1 MKQGGDLMKI
11 AIISTEKLPVPA
23 VRGGAIQI
31 YIDSV
36 ASIIASNGKNVTV
49 ISITDPN
56 LKSEEKNQG
65 VKYIRFPEEEYLPY
79 IIKHLKQEKYD
90 VVHLCN
96 RPNWI
101 TILREAA
108 PQTKFVLSVHNEMFA
123 YEKISDKEGEACI
136 AAVSKI
142 VTVSDYIGKTITSRF
157 QTAKAKTRTVYSG
170 VDVNEYYP
178 SWTVNGTKV
187 KSHVLKQLNL
197 QNKKIVLFV
206 GRLSKVKGPHI
217 LLQALPKII
226 EKNPDIV
233 MVFIGSKW
241 FGDNNVNNYV
251 KHLYTLGAM
260 FPEHVVFI
268 KFVKPKDISTLYAMS
283 DIFVCSSQWQEPL
296 ARVHYEAM
304 AAGLPIITSNRGGN
318 PEVIEEGKN
327 GYIVNDFENPDA
339 YAEKII
345 NLLNNENKRKQIGK
359 YGRAKV
365 EKEFNWN
372 RVATDLMKV
381 YEEVL

>member
-1 MKQGGDLMKI
+1 MKI

-36 ASIIASNGKNVTV
+36 ASIIASKGNDVTV

-56 LKSEEKNQG
+56 LKPEEKKGG
-65 VKYIRFPEEEYLPY
+65 VRYIRFAEEGYLHD
-79 IIKHLKQEKYD
+79 ILEHLRNEQYD

-101 TILREAA
+101 TSLSEVATK
-108 PQTKFVLSVHNEMFA
+108 TKFVLSVHNEMFA
-123 YEKISDKEGEACI
+123 YEKMSDQEGEACI
-136 AAVSKI
+136 KAVSKI
-142 VTVSDYIGKTITSRF
+142 ITVSDYIGETITSRF
-157 QTAKAKTRTVYSG
+157 QIAKSKTKTVYSG
-170 VDVNEYYP
+170 VDLNEYYP
-178 SWTVNGTKV
+178 AWTTNGKEV
-187 KSHVLKQLNL
+187 KHYVKKELNL
-197 QNKKIVLFV
+197 QNKKVILFV

-260 FPEHVVFI
+260 FQNNVIFI
-268 KFVKPKDISTLYAMS
+268 KFVKPKDIPTLYAVS
-283 DIFVCSSQWQEPL
+283 DLFVCSSQWQEPL

-327 GYIVNDFENPDA
+327 GYIVDDFENPDA

-345 NLLNNENKRKQIGK
+345 NLLNNESKRVQMGK
-359 YGRAKV
+359 YGRLKV
-365 EKEFNWN
+365 EKDFGWN
-372 RVATDLMKV
+372 RVAMNLIGV
-381 YEEVL
+381 YKEVL

>member
-1 MKQGGDLMKI
+1 MKI

-36 ASIIASNGKNVTV
+36 ASIIASKGNDVTV

-56 LKSEEKNQG
+56 LKSEEKKGG
-65 VKYIRFPEEEYLPY
+65 VRYIRFAEEGYLY
-79 IIKHLKQEKYD
+79 DILEHLRNQQYD

-101 TILREAA
+101 TLLSEVATK
-108 PQTKFVLSVHNEMFA
+108 TKFVLSVHNEMFA
-123 YEKISDKEGEACI
+123 YEKMSDQEGEECI
-136 AAVSKI
+136 KAVSKI
-142 VTVSDYIGKTITSRF
+142 ITVSDYIGETITSRF
-157 QTAKAKTRTVYSG
+157 KIAKPKTKTVYSG
-170 VDVNEYYP
+170 VDLNEYYP
-178 SWTVNGTKV
+178 AWTINGKEV
-187 KSHVLKQLNL
+187 KRYVKKELNL
-197 QNKKIVLFV
+197 QNKKVILFV

-260 FPEHVVFI
+260 FQNNVIFI
-268 KFVKPKDISTLYAMS
+268 KFVKPKDIPTLYAMS
-283 DIFVCSSQWQEPL
+283 DLFVCSSQWQEPL

-345 NLLNNENKRKQIGK
+345 NLLNNESTRVQMGK
-359 YGRAKV
+359 YGRLKV
-365 EKEFNWN
+365 EKDFGWN
-372 RVATDLMKV
+372 RVAMNLIGV
-381 YEEVL
+381 YKEVLLNSRGG